1 MYLLN
6 IRLDILNS
14 KNLKK
19 IKNYSYDLIH
29 LKRNTFKQYY
39 SDTEVLINE
48 RINLHQ
54 LRIASFAVGTSN
66 MWNIYDF

>member
-6 IRLDILNS
+6 IRLDILNTR
-14 KNLKK
+14 NLKNMK
-19 IKNYSYDLIH
+19 TTYNLIH

-39 SDTEVLINE
+39 SETEVLINE
-48 RINLHQ
+48 HINLHQ